1 MAHQFTGVLIT
12 VEGIDGAGKSS
23 LVERLGALLRQSG
36 TIVVT
41 TKEPGGSKLGL
52 ILRQMLQYQE
62 VPIAPRAEYLL
73 FAADRAQHFKEVVI
87 PSLQAGSLV
96 ISDRMSDSSLAY
108 QGFGRG
114 HDLTMIKIINQ
125 WSMQGIEPNLTIYL
139 KIPVDCAYERM
150 QDRGI
155 EKSVFESEKKEF
167 LERVA
172 RGFDQIFAT
181 RSNVITIDAARDQ
194 DTVVQETFERVYAWL
209 AQRAT

>member
-1 MAHQFTGVLIT
+1 MAHQYTGTLIT

-23 LVERLGALLRQSG
+23 VVSQLGSRLGAAG
-36 TIVVT
+36 NKIVT

-52 ILRQMLQYQE
+52 VLRQMVQYQE
-62 VPIAPRAEYLL
+62 IPLAPRAEYLL
-73 FAADRAQHFKEVVI
+73 FAADRAQHFHEVVI
-87 PSLQAGSLV
+87 PALQNGTLV

-125 WSMQGIEPNLTIYL
+125 WTMHGIEPDLTIYL
-139 KIPVDCAYERM
+139 KIPVSIAYARM
-150 QDRGI
+150 QERGAQ
-155 EKSVFESEKKEF
+155 KTVFESQKQEF

-181 RSNVITIDAARDQ
+181 RSNVIIIDATQ
-194 DTVVQETFERVYAWL
+194 EQEKVVQETYERVQQWL
-209 AQRAT
+209 AQRQK